1 MKRFIDL
8 TGQTFGRWEVIEF
21 SHIGKGRLAYWACE
35 CQCEKK
41 TIKIVSGSS
50 LRNGSSKSCE
60 CLHSEIAKQ
69 VMRNNMKKY
78 NTYDLSKD
86 YGIGYDENGNS
97 FLFDLEDYDKI
108 KNYYWYV
115 NKRGYVCAYIA
126 PGGKYILLHRLIL
139 NNKTPSTDHHNRN
152 KADCRK
158 ENLVPCT
165 QTDNCKNKS
174 LSKNNTSGVTGVC
187 WDKSKNKWVARLEN
201 EGKIKLFKR
210 FDKKEDAIKARLEAE
225 IKYFKQFAC
234 HEKLY
239 KQYGLIK
246 EESNE

>member
-8 TGQTFGRWEVIEF
+8 TGQTFGRWKVIEF
-21 SHIGKGRLAYWACE
+21 SHIGKDRLAYWVCE
-35 CQCEKK
+35 CQCENK

-50 LRNGSSKSCE
+50 LRTGRSKSCG

-97 FLFDLEDYDKI
+97 FLFDLEDYNKI

-115 NKRGYVCAYIA
+115 NNRGYVCAYIA
-126 PGGKYILLHRLIL
+126 PGEKHILLHRLVL

-152 KADCRK
+152 KVDCRK
-158 ENLVPCT
+158 DNLVACT

-174 LSKNNTSGVTGVC
+174 LSRNNTSGVTGVF
-187 WDKSKNKWVARLEN
+187 WDKSKNKWAARLES

-225 IKYFKQFAC
+225 IKYFKQFAS
-234 HEKLY
+234 HEELY